1 MSSAAID
8 VAAQGH
14 RAPTSFAAE
23 PGLALGDE
31 GDLEDTLG
39 AALKVHEDV
48 ERVRERKVL
57 EGV

>member
-1 MSSAAID
+1 M
-8 VAAQGH
+8 
-14 RAPTSFAAE
+14 
-23 PGLALGDE
+23 ALGDE